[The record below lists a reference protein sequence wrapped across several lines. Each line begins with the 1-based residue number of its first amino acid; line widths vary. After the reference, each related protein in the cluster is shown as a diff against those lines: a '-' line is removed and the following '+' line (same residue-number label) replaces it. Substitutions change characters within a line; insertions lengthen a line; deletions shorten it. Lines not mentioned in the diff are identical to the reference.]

1 MSDVGAQTEITDN
14 EAEARY
20 EIRADG
26 ELAGFVTYKRRPGR
40 IAFQHTEVD
49 GRFEG
54 KGIGSQLIVHV
65 LDAAREAGDDV
76 VPLCPFVRAYI
87 ERHPDYL
94 GLVPD
99 DVHEQMGMTGGEG
112 S

>member
-1 MSDVGAQTEITDN
+1 MSDAAIEITDN
-14 EAEARY
+14 PDRDRY
-20 EIRADG
+20 EIRSGG

-49 GRFEG
+49 ERFEG
-54 KGIGSQLIVHV
+54 QGIGSQLIVHV
-65 LDAAREAGDDV
+65 LDAARDAGDDV

-99 DVHEQMGMTGGEG
+99 DVQEQMGMAGGEG